1 MPSVSLRSR
10 AVLVAIPILAF
21 ALGLVGLAVNAA
33 NYRGAVSALE
43 DRMESYIYSLLGAM
57 EVDGAGGFEIEDDFA
72 DPRLTQPGSGL
83 YVEVQGEDGRWRSP
97 SALGFQLP
105 DLTLANAG
113 EATFLEPESGQGYFT
128 YQYGI
133 GWELDDG
140 SITPFTVSVLV
151 APSEIVRA
159 TSAFR
164 QGLWTSLALA
174 GAILVLAQV
183 VILLLVFRPLGKV
196 VRDVARIESGE
207 AEKLVDE
214 YPRELEP
221 LARNVNRLLETEKS
235 NQARIRNALDSLAH
249 SLKTPMAVI
258 QAGLPQHGGEAES
271 SMQNA
276 VEEMEHLV
284 ATRLQRA
291 GASTRRTLA
300 APVGVQE
307 QVLRIVRS
315 LEKVH
320 SHKMIHAEVK
330 LDESLQFYG
339 EERDLL
345 ELAGNLV
352 DNAFK
357 YGKSQVRISGAP
369 VDEDSN
375 RPGIYLRVA
384 DDGPGIDEKDR
395 DRLLQRGTRG
405 DERVEGHGLGLAI
418 VQELVNAYGGEVKIG
433 NSDLGGASITV
444 ELPPA

>member
-1 MPSVSLRSR
+1 M
-10 AVLVAIPILAF
+10 
-21 ALGLVGLAVNAA
+21 
-33 NYRGAVSALE
+33 
-43 DRMESYIYSLLGAM
+43 
-57 EVDGAGGFEIEDDFA
+57 
-72 DPRLTQPGSGL
+72 
-83 YVEVQGEDGRWRSP
+83 EVQGVEGRWRSP
-97 SALGFQLP
+97 SALGIQLP
-105 DLTLANAG
+105 DLSLAKAG

-133 GWELDDG
+133 GWERDDG

-151 APSEIVRA
+151 DPSEIDRA

-174 GAILVLAQV
+174 GGILVLAQV
-183 VILLLVFRPLGKV
+183 VILLLVFQPLGKV
-196 VRDVARIESGE
+196 VRDVARVESGE
-207 AEKLVDE
+207 AEKLADE

-258 QAGLPQHGGEAES
+258 QAGLPLHGGEAER
-271 SMQNA
+271 SMQSA

-284 ATRLQRA
+284 TTRLQRA
-291 GASTRRTLA
+291 GTSTRRTLV
-300 APVGVQE
+300 APVGVCE
-307 QVLRIVRS
+307 QVMRIVHS
-315 LEKVH
+315 MEKVH
-320 SHKMIHAEVK
+320 SHKMIQVEVT
-330 LDESLQFYG
+330 LDENLLFYG

-357 YGKSQVRISGAP
+357 YGKSQVRISG
-369 VDEDSN
+369 EQIGGDSN
-375 RPGIYLRVA
+375 RPGMYLRVE
-384 DDGPGIDEKDR
+384 DDGPGIDEKNR
-395 DRLLQRGTRG
+395 DRLLQRGARG

-418 VQELVNAYGGEVKIG
+418 VQELVNAYGGEVNIG
-433 NSDLGGASITV
+433 ESDLGGAAITV